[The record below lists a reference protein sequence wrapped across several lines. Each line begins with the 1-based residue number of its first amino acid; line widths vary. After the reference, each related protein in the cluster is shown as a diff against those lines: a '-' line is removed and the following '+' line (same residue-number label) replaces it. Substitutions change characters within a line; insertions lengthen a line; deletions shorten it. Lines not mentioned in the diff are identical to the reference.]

1 MGRIEIDYSGEIAQH
16 DVTPLKAAVVGGLL
30 APISEDHVNVVNVDI
45 IAQRRGLQIT
55 ETRGPSHEIYA
66 NLVKV
71 RIGSKAGGAEIL
83 GTLAR
88 DRPPIVSIDGVWVD
102 VPPSPGYLLLVQD
115 NERARIGS
123 DAV

>member
-45 IAQRRGLQIT
+45 IAQRRGVQIT

-66 NLVKV
+66 NLVKG
-71 RIGSKAGGAEIL
+71 RIGSKAGGGEIS
-83 GTLAR
+83 GTLGH
-88 DRPPIVSIDGVWVD
+88 DGPHIVSIGGVWGGVA
-102 VPPSPGYLLLVQD
+102 PSEGHLLLVGKK
-115 NERARIGS
+115 ERPGG
-123 DAV
+123 